1 MARNPSRDGTRS
13 SPCFGVRCIQTLSQ
27 EYKNLDRGPLADA
40 LCRWPLT
47 HAAAFGGIGVSPT
60 SLEDL
65 LQTVGN
71 AVDLLRGSQT
81 GPYVYPVVPPEYSN
95 WRDEQRA
102 WQQTCVLFNQSYHM
116 TDMYVQGPDAL
127 RLLSDL
133 GVNSFKGFE
142 PNKAKQFVACN
153 YDGCVI
159 GDVILFYLAESEFN
173 IVG

>member
-1 MARNPSRDGTRS
+1 MLGSGREESGFCGRDERTR
-13 SPCFGVRCIQTLSQ
+13 RH
-27 EYKNLDRGPLADA
+27 RGEKV
-40 LCRWPLT
+40 T
-47 HAAAFGGIGVSPT
+47 HK

-65 LQTVGN
+65 IQAAGN
-71 AVDLLRGSQT
+71 PATLLRNSQT

-116 TDMYVQGPDAL
+116 MDMYIQGPDAL

-142 PNKAKQFVACN
+142 PDRAKQFVP
-153 YDGCVI
+153 
-159 GDVILFYLAESEFN
+159 
-173 IVG
+173 